1 MDQKWLDMHA
11 SYMDFNVRLSF
22 LIRNPLDTFFV
33 PNTFHPDQIVEQ
45 SLQSVIKS
53 TRRQLERELLLED
66 IQRIEDMP
74 SYRFLAR

>member
-1 MDQKWLDMHA
+1 MRSLVH
-11 SYMDFNVRLSF
+11 V
-22 LIRNPLDTFFV
+22 FV
-33 PNTFHPDQIVEQ
+33 PSIHHPDQIMKLF
-45 SLQSVIKS
+45 SLQKVIKS